1 MNRLTLGLL
10 ATFAA
15 ILLGS
20 GLLAYVLRDRSALA
34 GTNVYTARPDN
45 PVSSPG
51 GAATPQNGTENQS
64 KRASHP
70 LVWELFGPDSSGLLP
85 SGYASWET
93 TAARIALRFSLAAFL
108 AALLAFRPRRGVS
121 FSRRNPYVA
130 QTQILMAVVAGAM
143 MMVVGDSAARAF
155 GIFAAASLVRF
166 RTNIRD
172 PKEITVLL
180 ICLGIGLAAGVGRWD
195 MAVILTLFVLLALAI
210 LEYFEQ
216 SQVFRSMEV
225 CVETRNVDQTNEV
238 LKKVFAQ
245 HKFDTELREL
255 NRQDEHDP
263 IGKIVYLVNLNTI
276 ISTSQLSEEIL
287 SADRENIDS
296 FEWEQKE
303 STTYIYR

>member
-1 MNRLTLGLL
+1 MNRVTFGLL

-15 ILLGS
+15 ILLMS
-20 GLLAYVLRDRSALA
+20 GVLAYVLRDSSTLDRTPAPAPS
-34 GTNVYTARPDN
+34 
-45 PVSSPG
+45 SSPTVSTTP
-51 GAATPQNGTENQS
+51 GAPGEVQPKTEG
-64 KRASHP
+64 P
-70 LVWELFGPDSSGLLP
+70 LLWEVFGPDASGSLP
-85 SGYASWET
+85 SNYSSWET
-93 TAARIALRFSLAAFL
+93 TAARIALRFALAAFL

-121 FSRRNPYVA
+121 PSRRNPFVA

-180 ICLGIGLAAGVGRWD
+180 ICLGVGLAAGVGRWD
-195 MAVILTLFVLLALAI
+195 MAVILTLFVLVALAV

-225 CVETRNVDQTNEV
+225 SVATRDVDRTNEM
-238 LKKVFAQ
+238 LKKLFAR
-245 HKFDTELREL
+245 HRFDYELL
-255 NRQDEHDP
+255 QMDRQDEEEP
-263 IGKIVYLVNLNTI
+263 LGKIVYLVNMDMLV
-276 ISTSQLSEEIL
+276 STSKLSKEIF
-287 SADRENIDS
+287 SGDSESIDS
-296 FEWEQKE
+296 VEWDQKK

>member
-1 MNRLTLGLL
+1 MNRVTFGVL
-10 ATFAA
+10 AAFVV

-20 GLLAYVLRDRSALA
+20 GLCAYLLQDRS
-34 GTNVYTARPDN
+34 G
-45 PVSSPG
+45 S
-51 GAATPQNGTENQS
+51 AATTMAG
-64 KRASHP
+64 ASTTSATAAEKQLQRERP
-70 LVWELFGPDSSGLLP
+70 LLWELFGMDDSSPP
-85 SGYASWET
+85 SPGYSSWQG

-180 ICLGIGLAAGVGRWD
+180 ICLGVGLAAGVGRWD
-195 MAVILTLFVLLALAI
+195 MAVILTLFVLVALAI

-216 SQVFRSMEV
+216 AQVFRSMEV
-225 CVETRNVDQTNEV
+225 SVETRNVDQTNEV
-238 LKKVFAQ
+238 LKKLFAR
-245 HKFDTELREL
+245 HGFEIELREL
-255 NRQDEHDP
+255 NRQDEEEP
-263 IGKIVYLVNLNTI
+263 LGKIVYLVNLDTA
-276 ISTSQLSEEIL
+276 ISTNKLSEEIL
-287 SADRENIDS
+287 SADKENIDS
-296 FEWEQKE
+296 VEWDQKQ
-303 STTYIYR
+303 SKTYTYR